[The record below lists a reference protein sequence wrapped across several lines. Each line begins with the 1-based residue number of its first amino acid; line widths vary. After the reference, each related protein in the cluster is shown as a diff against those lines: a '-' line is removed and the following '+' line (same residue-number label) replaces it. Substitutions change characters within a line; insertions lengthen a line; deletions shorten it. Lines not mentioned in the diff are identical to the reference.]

1 MKKTYHEIAP
11 EVLERLNA
19 KKLTED
25 DKILVSEFIWTNV
38 IKEVVKIM
46 LKDLPMSQKDFAK
59 MINVKPPMITA
70 YKKGEGIPSMPTF
83 FMMLSVLNPKLL
95 NVITGGQ
102 LDVANALFKSYGIDM
117 KI

>member
-19 KKLTED
+19 KNLTEE
-25 DKILVSEFIWTNV
+25 DKILVREFIWTNV
-38 IKEVVKIM
+38 IKDVVKIM

-83 FMMLSVLNPKLL
+83 FMMLSVLNPEML
-95 NVITGGQ
+95 NVITSGQ